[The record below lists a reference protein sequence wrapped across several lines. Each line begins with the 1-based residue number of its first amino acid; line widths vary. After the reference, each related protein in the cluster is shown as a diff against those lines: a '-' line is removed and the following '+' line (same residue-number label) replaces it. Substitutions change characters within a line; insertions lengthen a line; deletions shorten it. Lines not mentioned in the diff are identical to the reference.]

1 MTRNNPGELVKF
13 EPEIEAHA
21 RRLNAKTRRERR
33 NHHQQQ
39 QELIP
44 NTNSDTDVISDTHS
58 ESDIN
63 EPMAEEDQTIRQLA
77 AAPAEQQPL
86 CITFPNGQT
95 PFELKPGLIHLLP
108 TFHGLPS
115 ENPHKHLTE
124 FHMVCSSMKPYG
136 VSEDQIKL
144 RAFPFS
150 LADVAKDWLFYLP
163 SNSVTTWADMT
174 RLFLDRFFPAA
185 KASELR
191 RSILGIRQKD
201 NESLYDY
208 WERFKKLC
216 ASCPQHGLTEQT
228 LLQYFYEGLLPLEM
242 KMIDAA
248 SGGALVNMTPTAARN
263 LISTMAANSQQFRPI
278 NEPTRRVNEI
288 SSVSLENK
296 IDKLADIVQYLVA
309 GKIGTSRLCG
319 ICTKPDH
326 STDCCPM
333 LQEDDSAQVNA
344 VGNFPGP
351 PQRQYNPNANTY
363 NPGWRDNSN
372 FSYAQNSRPNQQH
385 QPQKPSLESIV
396 ERLALSQEKFQLKTE
411 AHFQEI
417 DKQMSQL
424 TLAVSRLE
432 SKGRLP
438 SQTEANPRENV
449 SAITLWSGTVIEPIP
464 RNADAASKTQGEEKL
479 KSEENQKSDA
489 KEKKERKEKS
499 KEEDGAN
506 AQERKQGKSQQSP
519 IISPY
524 ATPPPFPSRLVKRD
538 KQTEEKEILDV
549 FRKVEINIPLLDV
562 IRKVPRYARFLKN
575 LCTTKRKLTGNEKV
589 NLGENVSAVF
599 QRKLP
604 PKLKDQGM
612 FAIPCKIGEVEIK
625 RAMCDLGASINVMP
639 LSVYNLISTEPLKET
654 RVTVQL
660 ADRSVI
666 HPEGVLENVLVKV
679 NELIFPA
686 DFYVID
692 MENDRTNSSPEILL
706 GRPFLSTSHTKIDA
720 NSGILTMEFDG
731 EVVKFDVYKAM
742 KYPDRVESINFV
754 GVIKSL
760 APNSELKLSSDNLK
774 SKGEILSE
782 KMKKLHDR
790 KISHREILSWTKCK
804 NWRKYLSQCM

>member
-21 RRLNAKTRRERR
+21 RRLNAKTCQERR
-33 NHHQQQ
+33 NHQQQQ
-39 QELIP
+39 QELILD
-44 NTNSDTDVISDTHS
+44 TNSDTDVISDTHS

-77 AAPAEQQPL
+77 AAPAKQQPL

-309 GKIGTSRLCG
+309 GKIG
-319 ICTKPDH
+319 
-326 STDCCPM
+326 
-333 LQEDDSAQVNA
+333 
-344 VGNFPGP
+344 
-351 PQRQYNPNANTY
+351 
-363 NPGWRDNSN
+363 WRDNSN

-417 DKQMSQL
+417 VKQMSQL

-449 SAITLWSGTVIEPIP
+449 SAITLRSGTVIEPIP

-742 KYPDRVESINFV
+742 KYPNRVESINFV
-754 GVIKSL
+754 GVIKPL
-760 APNSELKLSSDNLK
+760 APNSELKLSSDKLK